1 MKKRNRER
9 KVMLMRGIREFIREE
24 DGIGIVELILILV
37 ILIGIVLIFK
47 EKITTIVND
56 AFKQI
61 TEKAGKII

>member
-1 MKKRNRER
+1 
-9 KVMLMRGIREFIREE
+9 MRGMREFIREE

-47 EKITTIVND
+47 DKITQIVND
-56 AFKQI
+56 AFKVI

>member
-1 MKKRNRER
+1 MKIRNWER
-9 KVMLMRGIREFIREE
+9 KVMIMRGIREFIREE